1 MQASL
6 SFEQAPPISVP
17 FRFFLTAPLFGVAAG
32 VLLICFGADALA
44 SRWNGA
50 TLALT
55 HLLTVGFML
64 EAMCGALLQILP
76 VAAGANVWRPLWVAW
91 VTHGG
96 ITVGGVLLVAG
107 FVFEAAAL
115 FRLAVPLLVLAIG
128 IYVVVLLKSL
138 FSTPAMSATLIAL
151 RVALIALGVTVA
163 LGAAL
168 ASSFGWS
175 VTLPLIQ
182 LTHLHAAWGLLG
194 WSLTL
199 TAGVA
204 YLVVPMFQL
213 TPSYDA
219 RLTKFFVI
227 GLVAA
232 LSAWSVLWLGG
243 DGVQGWRTGVAASL
257 AALAA
262 GFGVATLRLQQRRRR
277 KVTDATLLFWR
288 VAMASLIAGAG
299 LGIVAPAL
307 SEPLRERV
315 EVVIGV
321 LIVVGVFISAISGMM
336 YKIIP
341 FLNWLHLQRIM
352 TRVPNMKQ
360 MLSDKHMRGQFWLH
374 GVTLALLLAA
384 VALPVLTYAAGVAM
398 ILASVWLEWNLIQAA
413 RFYWR
418 LVQGESPVAVIA
430 QR

>member
-1 MQASL
+1 MDASL
-6 SFEQAPPISVP
+6 SLEQAPPISVP

-32 VLLICFGADALA
+32 CLLIWFGADALA
-44 SRWNGA
+44 SRWNGP

-91 VTHGG
+91 ITHGG
-96 ITVGGVLLVAG
+96 VTVGGALLVAG
-107 FVFEAAAL
+107 FLLDASVL
-115 FRLAVPLLVLAIG
+115 FRIAMPVLVLAVG
-128 IYVVVLLKSL
+128 GYVIVLLTSL
-138 FSTPAMSATLIAL
+138 LSTPARSATLTAL
-151 RVALIALGVTVA
+151 RVAVGALGVTVA

-168 ASSFGWS
+168 ASAFGWRLS
-175 VTLPLIQ
+175 LPLIQ

-213 TPSYDA
+213 TPSYDSRMT
-219 RLTKFFVI
+219 RLYAGGLFVAL
-227 GLVAA
+227 LV
-232 LSAWSVLWLGG
+232 WSFLWLGSEG
-243 DGVQGWRTGVAASL
+243 AQGWRTGAASLL

-277 KVTDATLLFWR
+277 KVTDATLLYWR
-288 VAMASLIAGAG
+288 VAMASLIASAV
-299 LGIVAPAL
+299 LAVVALAL
-307 SEPLRERV
+307 SQTLLERI
-315 EVVIGV
+315 EMTIGV
-321 LIVVGVFISAISGMM
+321 LMVVGVFMSAISGMM
-336 YKIIP
+336 YKIVP
-341 FLNWLHLQRIM
+341 FLNWLHLQRMM

-360 MLSDKHMRGQFWLH
+360 MLADKHMRGQFWLH
-374 GVTLALLLAA
+374 AATLALLLGAIA
-384 VALPVLTYAAGVAM
+384 VPVFTYAAGVTM
-398 ILASVWLEWNLIQAA
+398 VLASLWLEWNLINAA

-418 LVQGESPVAVIA
+418 LARGESPVAVLA
-430 QR
+430 RR